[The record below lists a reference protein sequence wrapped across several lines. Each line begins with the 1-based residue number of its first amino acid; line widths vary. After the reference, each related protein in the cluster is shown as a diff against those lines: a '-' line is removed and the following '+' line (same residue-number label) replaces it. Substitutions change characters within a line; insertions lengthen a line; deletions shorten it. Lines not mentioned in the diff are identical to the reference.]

1 MKKILKTLLFIT
13 SFVFLIS
20 SVDAAGGSCMQ
31 ILHKNGELGELTW
44 KVPTYV
50 CSFTQQDRLADSGC
64 SIATHA
70 EAKSRCE
77 GTWQH
82 PCSGEISES
91 GKCSDETI
99 CFCLEVDYEL
109 ITYESYECGSCH
121 PEYDEKGKEIGCSYH
136 NCCRKKTENGPK
148 MLGTGACA
156 QGYSAI
162 MALLTEF
169 ENQKKQEAENGSC
182 YSSEHGS
189 QNDGKYTRKS
199 AKYVFRVQ
207 YPVYTCD
214 ASNSTIEVVDGIKEY
229 RYCTDSMANEGTD
242 CLIDAYCVN
251 PDEKVPVPETPPGS
265 ANHPGVQVYDIDA
278 TKCKNSYGT
287 VDCGYANIMIEGNY
301 RNKILNQSVYGEYGV
316 IMTALRLWSVH
327 VGATGF
333 NEPGFGEVD
342 ESTGTTTGTDHENFW
357 LVFVPSPDGSW
368 SNYYKAVYEKLLY
381 TATYRTHIPEPASR
395 KAFYEDLFKMDTT
408 IDGLGQL
415 KPGPNGSTEIGVLSG
430 GDGKYLY
437 AFQLFINTIQ
447 GNDEMQE
454 HLLALN
460 KKAYGPTEGNP
471 GDNKQPDSTNDP
483 ISSTTQIV
491 EGENV
496 VRVTY
501 TLREDVEIDCN
512 SKDPDEA
519 IRLGCEM
526 KQEIIIKD
534 AAGNEL
540 KGEADAYDYCKKNLC
555 FKEYKFDYSGTLK
568 CNEIQKLVVK
578 AQSYKNCGAN
588 SVKKYISCSE
598 PAKTQMMVS
607 FEEDPKCFSTE
618 NELQEISNY
627 LQCDMCDDQ
636 TEFVAESCAIDGVN
650 GAKSEDNPNNVFTS
664 NKGIHATRKEKYVM
678 NYAKDPSLNC
688 ILHKN
693 AYESESVDQ
702 HGRAYYDYSDMFG
715 VNTNVCKIYCSDSV
729 RYYLPAREQVNSS
742 LSLKFDIRSRVFGDN
757 AMYDS
762 SKALTTVVM
771 AQRDCVSKIFYEQ
784 TFDYNN
790 ILDIEYGVG
799 NKQLLDHFKSF
810 YRMDAGAANSAL
822 SAIQNACG
830 NEVTNVKTLICRL
843 DYLSKTENDR
853 KELVNSLLYDL
864 YNCNMYTA
872 DQTRSMSDNK
882 INKPKDSD
890 PKNAIDYARELL
902 GNTNTYC
909 NGDESKGIPGHDCV
923 TGSIR
928 YEGGTQYF
936 VDSDI
941 DANNNKYDEFGKYAG
956 EKGDVPTLSTDVIKV
971 YNDLEIKYCKDGA
984 DATKNCFPGKVNV
997 DGEDK
1002 YVDML
1007 ENAKTVSNSGT
1018 ISNVVGTLSIPTN
1031 DYVVFNFKV
1040 EGQLYNSTKFFT
1052 EPYSGNVRN
1061 ETEENSTRYSEKY
1074 LKLNDYI
1081 YPVSSIAKNVCA
1093 NTTDPLYSIG
1103 LSDSDLSKYCD
1114 INYAFEVPLITTY
1127 NDTKSDVGYKIIFDR
1142 KISKDGLY
1150 NGLLK
1155 TNNDYYCNY
1164 EIVDPYSSLED
1175 DQFEGFVFK
1184 NIDINDPFP
1193 TGMTDRIYS
1202 NWSWI
1207 YDECDNDDSSE
1218 LEADTKYCDY
1228 NKDDKDNYII
1238 KPKVEYYKN
1247 HIKKTVS
1254 EIENSG
1260 DSYLYATDEYLEY
1273 SYKINNESIKAIR
1286 EDNKEKGYFTN
1297 PYGCKPTYWGVNEDG
1312 VNCSSLDPNKIEDQ
1326 EKLATCAKLYLE
1338 CNSEFLDE
1346 LHSSDN
1352 KFNVEVIKEDGI
1364 SKYTSKI
1371 EGGVE

>member
-31 ILHKNGELGELTW
+31 ILHKNGSIGELTW
-44 KVPTYV
+44 KVPTHV
-50 CSFTQQDRLADSGC
+50 CTFTQKAHDYDSGC
-64 SIATHA
+64 QFTSPDAA
-70 EAKSRCE
+70 RGDCE
-77 GTWQH
+77 GTYQH
-82 PCSGEISES
+82 PCTGEKYNAGMCSAEVVCNCYKFNLTCEYQIKDNWDSCCTYDSIDKNGDPVGCEGCYRCGTSYTAKSVLVAGES
-91 GKCSDETI
+91 GCYKSEGDAAG
-99 CFCLEVDYEL
+99 EL
-109 ITYESYECGSCH
+109 NAKKAECQAKAG
-121 PEYDEKGKEIGCSYH
+121 DGCNWNFIS
-136 NCCRKKTENGPK
+136 NKIQDLFKVK
-148 MLGTGACA
+148 
-156 QGYSAI
+156 
-162 MALLTEF
+162 
-169 ENQKKQEAENGSC
+169 
-182 YSSEHGS
+182 
-189 QNDGKYTRKS
+189 
-199 AKYVFRVQ
+199 

-214 ASNSTIEVVDGIKEY
+214 FNSSTIEVVDGIKEY
-229 RYCTDSMANEGTD
+229 RYCADSIANDDPDD

-251 PDEKVPVPETPPGS
+251 PDEKVPVPEAPPGS
-265 ANHPGVQVYDIDA
+265 SGHKGVNVYDIDA

-301 RNKILNQSVYGEYGV
+301 RKKILNQSVYGEYAV

-333 NEPGFGEVD
+333 DEPGFGEVD
-342 ESTGTTTGTDHENFW
+342 ESSGTSSDPNEW
-357 LVFVPSPDGSW
+357 LLFVPASKGAW
-368 SNYYKAVYEKLLY
+368 SNFYKEVYERLLY

-395 KAFYEDLFKMDTT
+395 TAFYEDLFKMDTT
-408 IDGLGQL
+408 INGLGQL
-415 KPGPNGSTEIGVLSG
+415 KPGPDGSKDLGVLSG

-460 KKAYGPTEGNP
+460 KKAYGSTGGNS

-491 EGENV
+491 EDENI
-496 VRVTY
+496 VRITY

-519 IRLGCEM
+519 KRLGCEM

-540 KGEADAYDYCKKNLC
+540 KGEAEAYDYCKKNLC

-627 LQCDMCDDQ
+627 LQCNICDDQ
-636 TEFVAESCAIDGVN
+636 TEFIAESCAVDGVN
-650 GAKSEDNPNNVFTS
+650 GAKSKDNPNNVYTS
-664 NKGIHATRKEKYVM
+664 SIDIRDGRKEKYVM

-693 AYESESVDQ
+693 AYENESIDQ

-799 NKQLLDHFKSF
+799 NDKLLGHFKSF
-810 YRMDAGAANSAL
+810 YRMDDGAANSAL
-822 SAIQNACG
+822 SAIQSACG
-830 NEVTNVKTLICRL
+830 NEVTNIKTLICRL

-902 GNTNTYC
+902 KNTNTYC
-909 NGDESKGIPGHDCV
+909 NGDDSKGIDGHDCV

-928 YEGGTQYF
+928 YEGGAQYF

-956 EKGDVPTLSTDVIKV
+956 EKGDVPTLSTDVKV

-984 DATKNCFPGKVNV
+984 DPTENCFPGKVNV
-997 DGEDK
+997 DGKEE

-1007 ENAKTVSNSGT
+1007 ENAETVSYSDT

-1040 EGQLYNSTKFFT
+1040 EGQLYNSTKFFA

-1081 YPVSSIAKNVCA
+1081 YPVSSIAQSICA
-1093 NTTDPLYSIG
+1093 NTPYSIG
-1103 LSDSDLSKYCD
+1103 LSDTELSEFCD
-1114 INYAFEVPLITTY
+1114 INYSFEIPLITTY

-1150 NGLLK
+1150 NGLSE
-1155 TNNDYYCNY
+1155 TNNNYYCNY

-1175 DQFEGFVFK
+1175 GQFEGFVFK

-1202 NWSWI
+1202 NWSWHLDECNETELDKI
-1207 YDECDNDDSSE
+1207 YDEDTKKYFDE
-1218 LEADTKYCDY
+1218 LEVDTKYCDY

-1312 VNCSSLDPNKIEDQ
+1312 IECKTLDPNKIEDQ
-1326 EKLATCAKLYLE
+1326 EKLATCTKLYLE

-1352 KFNVEVIKEDGI
+1352 KFNVEVIKEDGK